1 MSANFYERLAELPGF
16 LGGHLVLSLSAL
28 LIGILISLPLG
39 VYASRS
45 EKLGGTIVNV
55 AALIQTIPSMAL
67 LALMV
72 PILGGTIGFG
82 PAFVALTLYSILP
95 VLRNTVT
102 GLKEVDPAMLEAA
115 RGVGMTDQQRLWQVE
130 LPLAAPII
138 IAGVRTATVW
148 VVGIATLSTP
158 VGAESLGNY
167 IFSGLQTRNWLSVIF
182 GCVFAAGL
190 AIILDQLVR
199 LLEKSAQD
207 RDRRL
212 ATFAGVGLVAI
223 FAAGI
228 GPVLYEQVTRSSAIV
243 AARPMGDVSGSPAA
257 TTGLSGQTVRI
268 GAKTFTEQFIL
279 ADLIAQRLEEE
290 GAQVENLQNLGS
302 TIVFDALRNN
312 TVDLYVDYTGTIWAT
327 IMEREEPIER
337 TAMFIDMAAYLK
349 NEHGI
354 LALGRL
360 GFENAYGFAMRR
372 ARADQLGIRSI
383 GDLQRQ
389 LSALTIGGDPEFFA
403 RNEWIRV
410 RDAYGL
416 AGIATRSMDSTFMYG
431 AVRDG
436 NVDVITAYTTDGRIS
451 AFDLTILRD
460 ERQAFPPY
468 DAVVLLSPEGAA
480 KPGLIEALTPLI
492 YQIDDDLMRN
502 ANKLVDIDGQTP
514 AQAANILYSKISQQ
528 ME

>member
-1 MSANFYERLAELPGF
+1 MRANFYERLAELPGF

-28 LIGILISLPLG
+28 LIGVLISLPLG

-45 EKLGGTIVNV
+45 EKLGGAIVSV

-102 GLKEVDPAMLEAA
+102 GLKEVDPAMVEAA

-130 LPLAAPII
+130 LPLAAPVI

-190 AIILDQLVR
+190 AILLDQLVR

-212 ATFAGVGLVAI
+212 AAYAGVGLVAI
-223 FAAGI
+223 FTIGI
-228 GPVLYEQVTRSSAIV
+228 GPVLYEQMTRATATITAGSTDEPA
-243 AARPMGDVSGSPAA
+243 GSPTALA
-257 TTGLSGQTVRI
+257 GLSGQTIRI

-279 ADLIAQRLEEE
+279 ADVIAQRLEEE
-290 GAQVENLQNLGS
+290 GANVENLQNLGS

-312 TVDLYVDYTGTIWAT
+312 TVDVYVDYTGTIWAT

-349 NEHGI
+349 QEHGI
-354 LALGRL
+354 IALGRL

-372 ARADQLGIRSI
+372 DRAQQLGIRSI
-383 GDLQRQ
+383 GDLKSQ
-389 LSALTIGGDPEFFA
+389 LSVLTIGGDPEFFA

-416 AGIATRSMDSTFMYG
+416 AGISTRSMDSTFMYG
-431 AVRDG
+431 AVRDR

-451 AFDLTILRD
+451 AFDLTILKD

-468 DAVVLLSPEGAA
+468 DAVVLVSPEGAA

-492 YQIDDDLMRN
+492 YQINDDAMRN

-514 AQAANILYSKISQQ
+514 AQAAKILYSEISQ
-528 ME
+528 

>member
-45 EKLGGTIVNV
+45 EKLGGAIVNV

-102 GLKEVDPAMLEAA
+102 GLEEVDPAMVEAA

-130 LPLAAPII
+130 LPLAAPVI

-212 ATFAGVGLVAI
+212 AIYAGLGLAGI
-223 FAAGI
+223 FAVGI
-228 GPVLYEQVTRSSAIV
+228 GPVLYEQVARTTAVVAERSSNETAESSAAI
-243 AARPMGDVSGSPAA
+243 
-257 TTGLSGQTVRI
+257 TGLTGQTIRI

-279 ADLIAQRLEEE
+279 ADVMAQRLREE
-290 GAQVENLQNLGS
+290 GAQVENLQNLG
-302 TIVFDALRNN
+302 V
-312 TVDLYVDYTGTIWAT
+312 
-327 IMEREEPIER
+327 
-337 TAMFIDMAAYLK
+337 
-349 NEHGI
+349 HH
-354 LALGRL
+354 
-360 GFENAYGFAMRR
+360 
-372 ARADQLGIRSI
+372 
-383 GDLQRQ
+383 
-389 LSALTIGGDPEFFA
+389 
-403 RNEWIRV
+403 RV
-410 RDAYGL
+410 
-416 AGIATRSMDSTFMYG
+416 
-431 AVRDG
+431 
-436 NVDVITAYTTDGRIS
+436 
-451 AFDLTILRD
+451 
-460 ERQAFPPY
+460 
-468 DAVVLLSPEGAA
+468 
-480 KPGLIEALTPLI
+480 
-492 YQIDDDLMRN
+492 
-502 ANKLVDIDGQTP
+502 
-514 AQAANILYSKISQQ
+514 
-528 ME
+528 